1 MVMSTK
7 KFFLYLLIASVA
19 VSALFGIGVLILGD
33 FGEFETRVLLTAL
46 IVTTTSILGLACGA
60 SLDAREG
67 FVIPIAGV
75 VTAIISA
82 ALWMIMLWS
91 RFDPSAE
98 VFVHSVMS
106 ATLLAAACALVSL
119 LSLADLD
126 RRFAWARMIGYVAI
140 WTLTAIILWIL
151 WADIDP
157 SDSWLARTMG
167 VISIIIGAVTVTTPI
182 FHKLSSTERTVET
195 IDAEIARLRAKIAEL
210 EILRNSAD
218 QAGKE

>member
-1 MVMSTK
+1 MSTK
-7 KFFLYLLIASVA
+7 KFFLYLLIVSVA

-60 SLDAREG
+60 SLDARKG
-67 FVIPIAGV
+67 TVIPIAGV

-82 ALWMIMLWS
+82 VLWMILLWS
-91 RFDPSAE
+91 KFDPSAE
-98 VFVHSVMS
+98 VFAHSVMS
-106 ATLLAAACALVSL
+106 ATLFAAACALVSL
-119 LSLADLD
+119 LSLADLE
-126 RRFAWARMIGYVAI
+126 RRFAWARMIGYFAI
-140 WTLTAIILWIL
+140 WILTAMILWIL

-182 FHKLSSTERTVET
+182 FHKLSSTGRTVET

-218 QAGKE
+218 QAGEE